1 MLIIPGQPGKDLC
14 DRNLGVT
21 RRDLLRVGG
30 SGLLGLS
37 LGSMLRLQ
45 AASARAAE
53 ADTAGPKIG
62 RPGWGKAKSIIMVYL
77 QGGPSH
83 LDLWDPKDNVPDNV
97 RSVFKA
103 IDTKTP
109 GIQVME
115 VLPKL
120 ARVTD
125 KFTFIRSM
133 SYTPNGLFNH
143 TAAIYQMMTGYTTDK
158 VSPSGQL
165 EPPSPKD
172 FPNFGSNIIRLKPP
186 TEPMLPFVM
195 LPRPLQESNVVGKG
209 GTAGFLGKAFD
220 PYTLYPDGDDMDM
233 TKMDRIKVDDLQLRP
248 EVFATRLERRARLRD
263 AINANMPVIDQAV
276 AEYNLDEYYEKAL
289 SLVVSGRAREA
300 FDLARESSKTRDLY
314 GRNTF
319 GQSCLLARRLV
330 EAGTRVVEVVWPKV
344 ANSDNHSWDHHVGLT
359 ERMRDRSAPMLDA
372 GLSGLLTDLDDRGLL
387 DETLVVAVGEFG
399 RSPQK
404 GVSTSGNGNSA
415 DGRDHWP
422 YCYTAVVAGA
432 GIKRGHIH
440 GKSDKTGS
448 APVENPV
455 HPGELL
461 ATIYHAFSIDP
472 ATIVYNHLNQ
482 PRELVKADAVSKL
495 FA

>member
-1 MLIIPGQPGKDLC
+1 MIRVPGTAGKDLC
-14 DRNLGVT
+14 DQHLGVT
-21 RRDLLRVGG
+21 RRDILRVGG

-37 LGSMLRLQ
+37 LGSMLQLQ
-45 AASARAAE
+45 AASARE
-53 ADTAGPKIG
+53 TGSRVG
-62 RPGWGKAKSIIMVYL
+62 GPGWGKAKSIIMVYL

-83 LDLWDPKDNVPDNV
+83 IDLWDPKDNVPENV
-97 RSVFKA
+97 RSAFKTV
-103 IDTKTP
+103 DTKVP
-109 GIQVME
+109 GISFTEM
-115 VLPKL
+115 LPKL
-120 ARVTD
+120 AQVID
-125 KFTFIRSM
+125 KATLIRSM

-195 LPRPLQESNVVGKG
+195 LPRPLQESNVVGKA
-209 GTAGFLGKAFD
+209 GTAGFLGKAYD
-220 PYTLYPDGDDMDM
+220 PYTLYPEGDDLDM
-233 TKMDRIKVDDLQLRP
+233 TKMDKIKVDDLKLLP
-248 EVFATRLERRARLRD
+248 EVFAVRLERRAKLRD
-263 AINANMPVIDQAV
+263 AINAGMPQIDKAV
-276 AEYNLDEYYEKAL
+276 ADYNLNEYYDRAL
-289 SLVVSGRAREA
+289 SLIISGRAREA
-300 FDLARESSKTRDLY
+300 FDLRREDAATRDLY
-314 GRNTF
+314 GRTSF

-330 EAGTRVVEVVWPKV
+330 EAGTRVIEVVWPKV
-344 ANSDNHSWDHHVGLT
+344 ANSDNHSWDHHQALT
-359 ERMRDRSAPMLDA
+359 VRMKNQSAPMLDV
-372 GLSGLLTDLDDRGLL
+372 GLSGLLTDLDRRGLL

-422 YCYTAVVAGA
+422 YCYTALLAGA
-432 GIKRGHIH
+432 GIGRGVVY
-440 GKSDKTGS
+440 GKSDKTAS
-448 APVENPV
+448 APLEHPV

-461 ATIYHAFSIDP
+461 ATIYHAFGIDP

-482 PRELVKADAVSKL
+482 PRELVKADAVTNL
-495 FA
+495 FT